1 MYSIVEKREKLCLKF
16 SHPALLL
23 LLFAGLYL
31 AGIRKTEDLG
41 LKNYVIEVKIL
52 MRKITPNTP
61 LLQSLDYL
69 NCKQIKIHR

>member
-1 MYSIVEKREKLCLKF
+1 MYSIVEKREKLYLKF

-41 LKNYVIEVKIL
+41 LENYVIEVKIL
-52 MRKITPNTP
+52 MRKI
-61 LLQSLDYL
+61 LL
-69 NCKQIKIHR
+69 

>member
-1 MYSIVEKREKLCLKF
+1 MYFIVEKREKLYLKF

-52 MRKITPNTP
+52 MRKITPNT
-61 LLQSLDYL
+61 SVS
-69 NCKQIKIHR
+69 

>member
-1 MYSIVEKREKLCLKF
+1 MYSIVEKREKLYLKF